1 MLFDTGTEGAVFIRN
16 CRNLGLDLGTVEEIA
31 ITHGHWDHM
40 GALPAAIDAIV
51 ARRGRNA
58 VTVHVN
64 PGMFNERGVLLKSG
78 TIFPAARVPTP
89 PQMEERGAKVVND
102 GKARLLLDGHFY
114 YSGEIP
120 RVSAFE
126 KGREDHLC
134 RKDNSEEW
142 RPDPYLMDERMLVAN
157 VRDLGLVV
165 FSACSHAGIV
175 NVCTETR
182 RLFPDTPIHAV
193 MGGLHLGGVME
204 HLIPQTVE
212 ALKPFDIQ
220 SHHRP
225 LHRLAGAACPGRR
238 LWRAGQPVGGRHQL
252 PVRRRGTAGRRV
264 TAATF
269 TAPRRAERVPVT
281 LVTGFLGSGKTTL
294 VNHILSNRAGVK
306 AAVLVNELGDI
317 GIDNDLI
324 VAAEGGM
331 IELSNGCICCSTN
344 NDLLDSIVRVL
355 GRPDPVHHIL
365 VETTGVADPLP
376 VAQTF
381 QRPEF
386 RDALRLDAI
395 VAVADA
401 EQFSL
406 DLFDGHAV
414 RSQLRHA
421 DAILVNK
428 CDRVG
433 QERLD
438 SVEGKIRAVNAEA
451 RLLRTTRSAVPL
463 PLILDVD
470 LHRPAS
476 DGHGHHH
483 AHLDETASSRCPSKA
498 TGPSRSPVSRTF
510 WTTGRRAV
518 PRQGLPAAGRNRQ
531 ALPLPP
537 CRRALHL
544 GRGSG
549 CHRHQ
554 SPGPDRPTARYRGF
568 AAAPFALPHR
578 LGRGTQ

>member
-1 MLFDTGTEGAVFIRN
+1 M
-16 CRNLGLDLGTVEEIA
+16 
-31 ITHGHWDHM
+31 
-40 GALPAAIDAIV
+40 
-51 ARRGRNA
+51 
-58 VTVHVN
+58 
-64 PGMFNERGVLLKSG
+64 
-78 TIFPAARVPTP
+78 
-89 PQMEERGAKVVND
+89 
-102 GKARLLLDGHFY
+102 
-114 YSGEIP
+114 
-120 RVSAFE
+120 
-126 KGREDHLC
+126 
-134 RKDNSEEW
+134 
-142 RPDPYLMDERMLVAN
+142 
-157 VRDLGLVV
+157 
-165 FSACSHAGIV
+165 
-175 NVCTETR
+175 
-182 RLFPDTPIHAV
+182 
-193 MGGLHLGGVME
+193 
-204 HLIPQTVE
+204 
-212 ALKPFDIQ
+212 
-220 SHHRP
+220 
-225 LHRLAGAACPGRR
+225 
-238 LWRAGQPVGGRHQL
+238 
-252 PVRRRGTAGRRV
+252 

-269 TAPRRAERVPVT
+269 AAPRRAERVPVT

-355 GRPDPVHHIL
+355 GRPEPVDHIL

-406 DLFDGHAV
+406 DLFDSQAV

-433 QERLD
+433 EERLD

-476 DGHGHHH
+476 
-483 AHLDETASSRCPSKA
+483 AATAIIMRISTMTVSCHCPSKA
-498 TGPSRSPVSRTF
+498 TGRSRSPASRNF
-510 WTTGRRAV
+510 WTTGHRACSAARASCGW
-518 PRQGLPAAGRNRQ
+518 PRPASATSSTSS
-531 ALPLPP
+531 A
-537 CRRALHL
+537 AA
-544 GRGSG
+544 
-549 CHRHQ
+549 
-554 SPGPDRPTARYRGF
+554 SPWTRIARPTGAN
-568 AAAPFALPHR
+568 R
-578 LGRGTQ
+578 LVLIGRQLDIEDLRLRLSRCLVD